1 MLSEENIEQTPKKR
15 GRPRKNQSAD
25 YVENG
30 AGHSGKHSSDA
41 SQVNFDTMGAGK
53 IIEVPE
59 NMSMEEFLISS
70 GLGIKLLPEAVKTV
84 LSQENDKKP
93 LETIEEIDF
102 FKGNDRL
109 TIRFSKK
116 HNRMF
121 RIQIFLNNEIEVR
134 PVTYTGARTGYS
146 FWNLL
151 KGAMQK

>member
-1 MLSEENIEQTPKKR
+1 MLSEENIEQIPKKR
-15 GRPRKNQSAD
+15 GRPCKNQSAD
-25 YVENG
+25 YVESG
-30 AGHSGKHSSDA
+30 IGHIGTHS
-41 SQVNFDTMGAGK
+41 
-53 IIEVPE
+53 
-59 NMSMEEFLISS
+59 
-70 GLGIKLLPEAVKTV
+70 
-84 LSQENDKKP
+84 NDDEKKP
-93 LETIEEIDF
+93 LETIEEVDF
-102 FKGNDRL
+102 LKGNDKL

>member
-15 GRPRKNQSAD
+15 GRPCKNQSAD

-41 SQVNFDTMGAGK
+41 VQVNLGCDEKGNLIAIKAGDPIYFQLPK
-53 IIEVPE
+53 VDAEAII
-59 NMSMEEFLISS
+59 NM
-70 GLGIKLLPEAVKTV
+70 AN
-84 LSQENDKKP
+84 NDKFGDDKKKP